1 MRMLVLLPAAAALL
15 LASTAGGAAPAVK
28 ASLTGTTSTPVVDEP
43 WRWTVVVK
51 DAKGKPLRAKM
62 KLQILFGTLVVGCW
76 RGNAITQCTGT
87 SPGTWIA
94 FRGKRAGTLT
104 WPQASVG
111 QKLTFRA
118 VVVAAGRVLKLR
130 VPVTVQ
136 PRA

>member
-1 MRMLVLLPAAAALL
+1 MRALVLLPLAALL
-15 LASTAGGAAPAVK
+15 LCSTAVAGTPAVK
-28 ASLTGTTSTPVVDEP
+28 ATLTAETTRPVVDEP

-51 DAKGKPLRAKM
+51 DADGKPLRAKM

-76 RGNAITQCTGT
+76 KRTAITQCTGT

-94 FRGKRAGTLT
+94 FRGKRTGTLT

-118 VVVAAGRVLKLR
+118 LVVAGGRTLRLR
-130 VPVTVQ
+130 VPVTIQ
-136 PRA
+136 ART